1 MDELTNI
8 QSINTTNIAACIPPS
23 SVRSALGCED
33 SRPTCTAPAGIPLD
47 LLLRRKFPPLWR
59 QRRRCKVR
67 GGAEEQLRGHDEEHH
82 KRRDA
87 SAHESLSVRP
97 TPPECKPQL
106 HWTRAGKNTR
116 TVPELWDGKGGME
129 GGGGFAPTCRDPS
142 SSSAQG
148 GIPTARR
155 PASRAQPPHPPDIHS
170 PLPPRPAL
178 KFLIA
183 AEGQSRGAGDG
194 TE

>member
-129 GGGGFAPTCRDPS
+129 GGGASLPPAATPRRAPPRAAFPPPAGPPRGPS
-142 SSSAQG
+142 P
-148 GIPTARR
+148 PTLPTSTPHFR
-155 PASRAQPPHPPDIHS
+155 PAPP
-170 PLPPRPAL
+170 
-178 KFLIA
+178 
-183 AEGQSRGAGDG
+183 
-194 TE
+194 